1 MSVHEQVKKLI
12 STVDSLEDTNRLLI
26 AGINQLKQRI
36 EILELNAAGQKKS
49 GWHPFEKDIIK
60 RMEAEGESWEEA
72 CDFLRRE
79 HDNPK

>member
-1 MSVHEQVKKLI
+1 MSVHEQIKKLI

-49 GWHPFEKDIIK
+49 GWQPFEKDIIK

-79 HDNPK
+79 HDRLG

>member
-26 AGINQLKQRI
+26 AGINQLKQRV
-36 EILELNAAGQKKS
+36 EVLELSAAGQKKS

>member
-1 MSVHEQVKKLI
+1 VSVHEQIKKLI

-49 GWHPFEKDIIK
+49 GWHPF
-60 RMEAEGESWEEA
+60 
-72 CDFLRRE
+72 
-79 HDNPK
+79 

>member
-1 MSVHEQVKKLI
+1 MSVHEQIKKLI

-49 GWHPFEKDIIK
+49 GWQPFEKDIIK
-60 RMEAEGESWEEA
+60 RMEAEGETWEEA

-79 HDNPK
+79 HDNPE

>member
-1 MSVHEQVKKLI
+1 MSVHEQIKKLI

-49 GWHPFEKDIIK
+49 GWQPFEKDIIK

-79 HDNPK
+79 HDNPE

>member
-36 EILELNAAGQKKS
+36 EVLELNTAARP
-49 GWHPFEKDIIK
+49 GWHPFEKDIIH
-60 RMEAEGESWEEA
+60 RMEAEGETWEEA

-79 HDNPK
+79 HDNPE